1 MNYEIGIEMTADAI
15 FILLV
20 CAILIA
26 LAVMTTVGYV
36 IACRLD
42 QPNSDADNPSP
53 SPSENNDTR

>member
-42 QPNSDADNPSP
+42 QPNSDSGQSKSQPQR
-53 SPSENNDTR
+53 E

>member
-1 MNYEIGIEMTADAI
+1 MTADAI

-42 QPNSDADNPSP
+42 QPNSDSGQSKSQPQR
-53 SPSENNDTR
+53 E